1 LARWYIGIDWSDQE
15 HAVWVGNEAGECME
29 QRVVQEDAKELSD
42 FGRWLH
48 ERSNEGIE
56 LWAAIEKPHGR
67 IVEFLL
73 DHGVVVYPVNPK
85 SLDRARDRFRTSG
98 SKSDRFDAR
107 VLAEFL
113 RTDHGHLRPL
123 LPSSPQ
129 SQELKLLSRDHGRLV
144 KHQTRLVNQLV
155 ATLKEFY
162 PFALEVF
169 PDVRAARALDF
180 LDAYPSPGAAQQIGP
195 AAWEGL
201 AREHRLGAEQR
212 QKIEEAL
219 HQTRPRVPA
228 HVERAKARLVR
239 ALVAQWRVVVGEVEE
254 YALEVDHFF
263 AAMPLAEVARSLP
276 GGKSGTTVPALWAE
290 LGDALDRWES
300 FRHLQAEA
308 GAIPVTQQSGKHQ
321 SVLFRFACN
330 RHLRHAVTQ
339 FAFIS
344 LRLSEWARAYYR
356 QQRARGHKHWHAL
369 RALAAKWLKIIF
381 VMWHDRVPYDE
392 ERHLATIARQMFR
405 QIA

>member
-1 LARWYIGIDWSDQE
+1 
-15 HAVWVGNEAGECME
+15 
-29 QRVVQEDAKELSD
+29 
-42 FGRWLH
+42 
-48 ERSNEGIE
+48 
-56 LWAAIEKPHGR
+56 
-67 IVEFLL
+67 
-73 DHGVVVYPVNPK
+73 
-85 SLDRARDRFRTSG
+85 
-98 SKSDRFDAR
+98 
-107 VLAEFL
+107 
-113 RTDHGHLRPL
+113 
-123 LPSSPQ
+123 
-129 SQELKLLSRDHGRLV
+129 
-144 KHQTRLVNQLV
+144 
-155 ATLKEFY
+155 
-162 PFALEVF
+162 
-169 PDVRAARALDF
+169 
-180 LDAYPSPGAAQQIGP
+180 
-195 AAWEGL
+195 
-201 AREHRLGAEQR
+201 
-212 QKIEEAL
+212 
-219 HQTRPRVPA
+219 
-228 HVERAKARLVR
+228 
-239 ALVAQWRVVVGEVEE
+239 VAQLRVVVGQVEE
-254 YALEVDHFF
+254 YALEVEHFF

-330 RHLRHAVTQ
+330 KHLRHAVTQ

>member
-29 QRVVQEDAKELSD
+29 QRVVQEAAEELSD

-48 ERSNEGIE
+48 ERSNADIE

-67 IVEFLL
+67 IVEFLP
-73 DHGVVVYPVNPK
+73 DHNVVVYPVNPK

-123 LPSSPQ
+123 RPSSPEA
-129 SQELKLLSRDHGRLV
+129 QELKLLTRDHRRLV

-162 PFALEVF
+162 PLALGVF
-169 PDVRAARALDF
+169 PDVSAARALDF
-180 LDAYPSPGAAQQIGP
+180 LEAYPSPGATQQMD
-195 AAWEGL
+195 AADGEGF
-201 AREHRLGAEQR
+201 AREHRLGEAQR
-212 QKIEEAL
+212 QKLEEAL
-219 HQTRPRVPA
+219 RQPRPRVPA
-228 HVERAKARLVR
+228 HVERAKGRLVR
-239 ALVAQWRVVVGEVEE
+239 ALVAQLRVVVREVEE
-254 YALEVDHFF
+254 YTREVERFF
-263 AAMPLAEVARSLP
+263 VAMPLAEVACSLP

-290 LGDALDRWES
+290 LGDALDRWET
-300 FRHLQAEA
+300 FQHLQAEA
-308 GAIPVTQQSGKHQ
+308 GAIPVTQQSGKHEA
-321 SVLFRFACN
+321 VLFRFACN
-330 RHLRHAVTQ
+330 KHLRHAVTQ

-381 VMWHDRVPYDE
+381 IIWRDRVMYDE